1 MQTFRDEVGAL
12 LDPYQRQLY
21 NLIAKPGVSFGH
33 DSAGRL
39 GLLPVL
45 LALGVLRENGT
56 PIRGEENPLV
66 VGMNFRRRLNMS
78 RDRQAAE
85 RKIADNI
92 RNPAI
97 HQDRR
102 VTRKSLVIGVVSEN
116 GK

>member
-56 PIRGEENPLV
+56 PIRGLSSNGTENLHKARLQASSMPVTLGSRSGRSSPRATMS
-66 VGMNFRRRLNMS
+66 GMVK
-78 RDRQAAE
+78 A
-85 RKIADNI
+85 
-92 RNPAI
+92 
-97 HQDRR
+97 
-102 VTRKSLVIGVVSEN
+102 
-116 GK
+116 